1 MKKQIDKNRYKKL
14 RMVVF
19 WGIMVC
25 ILFSGIRRIYR
36 SIPNTLYIDENEA
49 DALRLIDRTPWIT
62 TEDAVAAATGD
73 SYTISC
79 KLWNIIP
86 LKTVTVSRAEA
97 GEVAVS
103 GKHTGIYLEMD
114 GILVIGTEKIIAAS
128 GEEIAPAEGILEK
141 GDYIKSIDGQALE
154 GKNELVFYMKASG
167 GEPVSITF
175 IRKGQEQNAE
185 ITPVCG
191 ADESYKLGIWVRDN
205 AQGIG
210 TLTYITSE
218 GAYGALGH
226 GVSDGDTGE
235 NIGIRSGDLYAS
247 EIIAIEK
254 GRFGKPGELQGVIKY
269 GDSTHLGSI
278 TANTSCG
285 IFGKIDKNRFD
296 NLASDW
302 YPVAFKQELHQGD
315 AAIICTLDEETRE
328 YDAEIEE
335 IYWCPS
341 EVNKCFSIHVT
352 DEELLEATGGIVQGL
367 SGSPIIQDGKLVGA
381 VTHVLVNDPTRG
393 YGIFIENMLDAAG

>member
-1 MKKQIDKNRYKKL
+1 MNEQIDKNRCR
-14 RMVVF
+14 RMR
-19 WGIMVC
+19 IMVLWGVMAL
-25 ILFSGIRRIYR
+25 ILFSGIHRIYR
-36 SIPNTLYIDENEA
+36 SIPNTLYVDENEA
-49 DALRLIDRTPWIT
+49 DALRLIDRTPWVT
-62 TEDAVAAATGD
+62 TEDAVAATSGD

-86 LKTVTVSRAEA
+86 LKTVTISKVET

-103 GKHTGIYLEMD
+103 GKHAGIYLEMD
-114 GILVIGTEKIIAAS
+114 GILVIDTEKIVTAS

-141 GDYIKSIDGQALE
+141 GDYIKSVDGQVLE
-154 GKNELVFYMKASG
+154 GKKELVSYMKESN
-167 GEPVSITF
+167 GEPVTITF
-175 IRKGQEQNAE
+175 IRKGQEESAE

-191 ADESYKLGIWVRDN
+191 TDEAYKLGIWVRDN

-235 NIGIRSGDLYAS
+235 NIGIRSGDLYTS

-254 GRFGKPGELQGVIKY
+254 GRFGKPGELQGVINY

-278 TANTSCG
+278 TANTSSG
-285 IFGKIDKNRFD
+285 IFGNIDENQLD
-296 NLASDW
+296 NLVCDW
-302 YPVAFKQELHQGD
+302 YPVAFKQELHQGN
-315 AAIICTLDEETRE
+315 AAILCTIGEETKE
-328 YDAEIEE
+328 YTAEIEE

-341 EVNKCFSIHVT
+341 EINKCFSIHVT
-352 DEELLEATGGIVQGL
+352 DGELLEATGGIVQGL
-367 SGSPIIQDGKLVGA
+367 SGSPILQDGKIVGA

-393 YGIFIENMLDAAG
+393 YGIFIENMLDAEE